1 MVYFVNRAARGC
13 RIKIGVTVSIY
24 VVDPGERSKVP
35 FLRGILTRSLV
46 KAGLPFDRAYE
57 VADSIRDE
65 IGPDGEVT
73 TDDLRRMVH
82 EELKSAGEKDVLKRY
97 RAVKSGEVPIR
108 VVDREGTLQP
118 FSKGH
123 LGSSLE
129 ICAIP
134 SERVFAITLGIERYL
149 LRSGITRIEALE
161 LARLTYKYLLEHE
174 SDLTARRYITWRKF
188 VHGDRPLILLIGG
201 TTGCGKSTI
210 SSEVAHR
217 LGIVRTQSTDMLREV
232 MRLMI
237 PERLL
242 PTLHT
247 SSFNAWEALPTWK
260 GQPARLETHFEQGYL
275 AQANHVSVGIEGVM
289 SRAEREEVSLI
300 IEGVH
305 VYPELQRRLQGSSQA
320 LVIPFI
326 LAVLKKK
333 RLRKQLQ
340 GRGQQIRS
348 RRSERYLAYFDAIWQ
363 QQSFLLSEADRHDVP
378 IIPNEDQDDTIKLVM
393 DQIAEAVADEFPED
407 EFIASDEA
415 ASLL

>member
-1 MVYFVNRAARGC
+1 MA
-13 RIKIGVTVSIY
+13 IY
-24 VVDPGERSKVP
+24 VVDPSEKSKVP

-46 KAGLPFDRAYE
+46 KAGLSFEGAYD
-57 VADSIRDE
+57 VADGIRDDL
-65 IGPDGEVT
+65 GPDAEIT
-73 TDDLRRMVH
+73 TDDLRQMV
-82 EELKSAGEKDVLKRY
+82 EKALKSAGEKDALKRY

-108 VVDREGTLQP
+108 VIDREGVVHP

-123 LGSSLE
+123 LAGSLE
-129 ICAIP
+129 ICALP
-134 SERVFAITLGIERYL
+134 AERAFELTLAIERYL
-149 LRSGITRIEALE
+149 LRTGVNMIEALE
-161 LARLTYKYLLEHE
+161 LARLTHSYLVEHE
-174 SDLTARRYITWRKF
+174 SKEVGRRYVSWRQF

-232 MRLMI
+232 MRLMV

-247 SSFNAWEALPTWK
+247 SSFNAWEAMPTWK

-275 AQANHVSVGIEGVM
+275 AQANHVAVGIEGVLN
-289 SRAEREEVSLI
+289 RAEREGVSLI

-305 VYPELQRRLQGSSQA
+305 VFPELQRRLQRNA
-320 LVIPFI
+320 EAIVIPLI

-340 GRGQQIRS
+340 GRGVQVKS
-348 RRSERYLAYFDAIWQ
+348 RRSERYLTYFDAIWQ
-363 QQSFLLSEADRHDVP
+363 QQTFLLGEADRHEIP
-378 IIPNEDQDDTIKLVM
+378 IIPNDEQEDTIKLVM
-393 DQIAEAVADEFPED
+393 DQIAEAVLEEFSGDEAALMRESAGL
-407 EFIASDEA
+407 IASD
-415 ASLL
+415 

>member
-1 MVYFVNRAARGC
+1 MA
-13 RIKIGVTVSIY
+13 IY
-24 VVDPGERSKVP
+24 VVDPAEKSRVP

-46 KAGLPFDRAYE
+46 KAGLSFDDAYE
-57 VADSIRDE
+57 VADSIRDDL
-65 IGPDGEVT
+65 GPDAEVT
-73 TDDLRRMVH
+73 T
-82 EELKSAGEKDVLKRY
+82 EELKDMVERALKRSGEREALKRY
-97 RAVKSGEVPIR
+97 RAVKSGDAPIR
-108 VVDREGTLQP
+108 VIDHDGVVHP

-123 LGSSLE
+123 LASSLE
-129 ICAIP
+129 ICALP
-134 SERVFAITLGIERYL
+134 MERSYTITLGIERYL
-149 LRSGITRIEALE
+149 LRTGVGLIEAGE
-161 LARLTYKYLLEHE
+161 LARLTYDYLREHE
-174 SDLTARRYITWRKF
+174 SKETGRRYLSWRQF
-188 VHGDRPLILLIGG
+188 VHSDRPLILLIGG

-232 MRLMI
+232 MRLMV

-275 AQANHVSVGIEGVM
+275 AQANHVAVGIEGVLN
-289 SRAEREEVSLI
+289 RAEREGVSLI

-305 VYPELQRRLQGSSQA
+305 VYPELQQRLVVNAEGIVVS
-320 LVIPFI
+320 LI

-340 GRGQQIRS
+340 GRGLQVKS
-348 RRSERYLAYFDAIWQ
+348 RRSERYLSYFDAIWQ

-378 IIPNEDQDDTIKLVM
+378 IIPNDDQEETIKLVM
-393 DQIAEAVADEFPED
+393 DQIAESVMAEFSGSET
-407 EFIASDEA
+407 EFFGESASMVNPD
-415 ASLL
+415 